1 MTQGCSSAG
10 VCPYCVTAL
19 LRHCTTAS
27 SRDVCSL
34 PPCLCLLLIPH
45 CLTPSLAHLHI
56 SLSTPPLTHSLT
68 PSLPHSLTCS
78 QGLFSYRA
86 ADGSKFTATLF
97 FLLVQCLTNTAL
109 AGAAVLALGT
119 STSGIST
126 STSGTSTSTSGTSTS
141 SDKDKCK
148 SEDKEQA
155 VAPSASAS
163 ASVSASP
170 PALDYVTAGVS
181 YICAMLCSTEAL
193 KFVSLPM
200 QALGKSCKMVP
211 VMLFGFLIRGKRYSF
226 RETLAVLL
234 ITAGITVFQQ
244 KKGSSSGSGSAVG
257 GDHANYGLAL
267 LFLSLVLDGVTGA
280 CQDRMRERYHPST
293 HQVRGVFV
301 ACSCRLEIP

>member
-1 MTQGCSSAG
+1 
-10 VCPYCVTAL
+10 
-19 LRHCTTAS
+19 
-27 SRDVCSL
+27 
-34 PPCLCLLLIPH
+34 
-45 CLTPSLAHLHI
+45 
-56 SLSTPPLTHSLT
+56 
-68 PSLPHSLTCS
+68 
-78 QGLFSYRA
+78 LFSYRA

-119 STSGIST
+119 S
-126 STSGTSTSTSGTSTS
+126 GTSTSSGTSSGTSTS
-141 SDKDKCK
+141 SGK
-148 SEDKEQA
+148 DKEQA

-301 ACSCRLEIP
+301 ACSWRVRVDWRSHSVLPP

>member
-1 MTQGCSSAG
+1 
-10 VCPYCVTAL
+10 
-19 LRHCTTAS
+19 
-27 SRDVCSL
+27 
-34 PPCLCLLLIPH
+34 
-45 CLTPSLAHLHI
+45 
-56 SLSTPPLTHSLT
+56 
-68 PSLPHSLTCS
+68 
-78 QGLFSYRA
+78 LFSYRA

-119 STSGIST
+119 STSGT
-126 STSGTSTSTSGTSTS
+126 STSGTSTSSTS

-155 VAPSASAS
+155 VAPSAS

-301 ACSCRLEIP
+301 ACSWRVRVDWRSHSVLPP

>member
-1 MTQGCSSAG
+1 M
-10 VCPYCVTAL
+10 
-19 LRHCTTAS
+19 
-27 SRDVCSL
+27 CSL

-45 CLTPSLAHLHI
+45 SLTPSLAHFLND
-56 SLSTPPLTHSLT
+56 TPPD
-68 PSLPHSLTCS
+68 SLPHSLTCS

-119 STSGIST
+119 STS
-126 STSGTSTSTSGTSTS
+126 SG
-141 SDKDKCK
+141 KDKCK

-244 KKGSSSGSGSAVG
+244 KKGSSSGSAVG